1 MEESGIEIYLLL
13 DDERT
18 EWEAVQK
25 GWRNDVIVYC
35 NDSFFQLNMFTPL
48 RLTQDFETEI
58 ESYGFYAV
66 DENIVLV
73 SAADKQTVVFT
84 ILKLYETDYFDKIKS
99 FECED
104 KEKLVRIY

>member
-1 MEESGIEIYLLL
+1 MEESGIEIYFLS
-13 DDERT
+13 DDERS

-25 GWRNDVIVYC
+25 EWRNDVIVYC
-35 NDSFFQLNMFTPL
+35 NDSFFQLNIYTPL

-58 ESYGFYAV
+58 ESYGFYEV

-73 SAADKQTVVFT
+73 SATDKKTVVFT

-99 FECED
+99 FKCED
-104 KEKLVRIY
+104 KGKLVRIY